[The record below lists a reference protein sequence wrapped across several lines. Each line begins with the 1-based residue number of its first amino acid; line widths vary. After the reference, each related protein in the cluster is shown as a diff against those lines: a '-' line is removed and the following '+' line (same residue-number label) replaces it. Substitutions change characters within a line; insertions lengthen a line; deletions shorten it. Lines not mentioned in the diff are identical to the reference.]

1 MQPGERIASGWIS
14 WERVVPFNVVD
25 GLIVVLVAACLFYGW
40 HSGVLRQLA
49 IVSAALFAL
58 MCASALYQ
66 GLGGWWAAAAGLQP
80 PTYLEAVAYVFLFV
94 VAAALWLLVLHR
106 LYPYTRLAAREVG
119 SWAWHLDRFG
129 GLMVGGALGVLLVV
143 AVIGAAELLVYFRWG
158 GQPGARGVRDV
169 VHAQVREAR
178 LLQDLLATPEL
189 SDHLSYWVP
198 GLRIAREGTILP

>member
-1 MQPGERIASGWIS
+1 M
-14 WERVVPFNVVD
+14 PFNAVD
-25 GLIVVLVAACLFYGW
+25 GLIVALIAACLFYGW

-58 MCASALYQ
+58 MCAGTFHE
-66 GLGGWWAAAAGLQP
+66 GLGSWWAAAAGLQP
-80 PTYLEAVAYVFLFV
+80 PTYLDAVAYLFLLV
-94 VAAALWLLVLHR
+94 LSAAAWLLVLHR
-106 LYPYTRLAAREVG
+106 LYPYTRLTAREVG
-119 SWAWHLDRFG
+119 SWLWGLDRFG
-129 GLMVGGALGVLLVV
+129 GLVVGGVLGVLLVL

-169 VHAQVREAR
+169 VHTQVREAR

-198 GLRIAREGTILP
+198 GLRVAREGTILP